1 MDYFWGCLG
10 GPLFLMGFNL
20 QYSFQPIGIIHS
32 CFKDKFGVP
41 RQPGLVKG
49 ARGELELFPPYD
61 RAEAVVG
68 LESFSHLW
76 ITFVFH
82 LSIEDEMRLSVRPPR
97 LGGNRKMGVFATR
110 STHRPNP
117 IGLSVV
123 ALEGIRQHEGR
134 TRLLLSGLDLV
145 EGTPVLDIKPYLP
158 YVDAVADA
166 RAGYAQESPL
176 VSLRLSFTERAREE
190 CLRYEQKWPGLAA
203 LIEAVLCLDPRPAYK
218 RDAEPERVFGVRLYD
233 LDVRWR
239 VLEEG
244 QAEVV
249 ELRLPP

>member
-1 MDYFWGCLG
+1 M
-10 GPLFLMGFNL
+10 

-49 ARGELELFPPYD
+49 ARGELELLPPYD
-61 RAEAVVG
+61 RPEAVVG
-68 LESFSHLW
+68 LEVFSHLW
-76 ITFVFH
+76 LSFVFH
-82 LSIEDEMRLSVRPPR
+82 HCLDDEVRLSVRPPR
-97 LGGNRKMGVFATR
+97 LGGNKKLGVFATR

-123 ALEGIRQHEGR
+123 ALEGIRHDQGH
-134 TRLLLSGLDLV
+134 TRLLLSGLDLI

-158 YVDAVADA
+158 YVDVVADA
-166 RAGYAQESPL
+166 RAGYAQAPP
-176 VSLRLSFTERAREE
+176 VASLRLIFTAQTEQQ
-190 CLRYEQKWPGLAA
+190 CLRHEQQWPGLAE
-203 LIEAVLCLDPRPAYK
+203 LIESVLTLDPRPAYK
-218 RDAEPERVFGVRLYD
+218 RNDNPGRIFGIRLYD

-244 QAEVV
+244 VIEVV
-249 ELRLPP
+249 ELCPVSQ